1 MKINNNKAIELI
13 KIIYFYPKAL
23 KIFIDVKIKQLAIFG
38 GNIPDEWSRDP
49 VESILTSDK
58 FLKPFAENIESIF
71 TEEEIGSLLEIYQ
84 SKVMQK
90 FLTHSEDFFAPL
102 YEESGKLIE
111 NMIKS

>member
-1 MKINNNKAIELI
+1 MKISNNKAVELI

-23 KIFIDVKIKQLAIFG
+23 EIFIDTKVKQLSIFG
-38 GNIPDEWSRDP
+38 KNI
-49 VESILTSDK
+49 SDK
-58 FLKPFAENIESIF
+58 WPKDATRATLISDSFLKPFAEKMEAVF
-71 TEEEIGSLLEIYQ
+71 TEEEIDSLLEIYQ

-111 NMIKS
+111 NMIES